1 MLKRKILSA
10 LLLVITVGAVKAQD
24 ANILIG
30 LNGPSYGVKIKNNFP
45 GETRGFARAFML
57 SNQDASSD
65 FFGFGVNGIVT
76 NGISTPTYGYIGQ
89 NYSSPFMTFL
99 PNNNIGIGTLTPQEK
114 LDIKGNI
121 QWNGSNSGNARAVK
135 IGYSGVSYGGIG
147 YNIEFTPSTG
157 IFNRPIADQT
167 SYLEFR
173 QGGFRFYG
181 TSDASLSNNI
191 SLAGGGANL
200 NLLASMTSDGK
211 FGLGVTNPTDKMEV
225 NGKIRAQEIKV
236 EMANWPDYVF
246 KKDYELP
253 TLEETEN
260 QIKLKGHLPGIP
272 SAAEVKANG
281 IEVGEMNAKLLK
293 KIEELT
299 LHLILKD
306 KELAKERSINKD
318 QEERLSKLE
327 SIITERK

>member
-1 MLKRKILSA
+1 MSKRKILSA
-10 LLLVITVGAVKAQD
+10 LLLVVTIGAAKAQD

-57 SNQDASSD
+57 SNQDASAD
-65 FFGFGVNGIVT
+65 FFGFGVNGMVT

-89 NYSSPFMTFL
+89 NYTTPMMSFL
-99 PNNNIGIGTLTPQEK
+99 PNGNVGIGTITPNYSLDVSGKLFVRGSGAYYNNPGEAELQIGYGMAPAGTPGTVSRLSLQPYGHLGGPWKFNARDDASSAYLDISYGILNALTIHHEGNVGIGTKTPKEK
-114 LDIKGNI
+114 L
-121 QWNGSNSGNARAVK
+121 S
-135 IGYSGVSYGGIG
+135 
-147 YNIEFTPSTG
+147 
-157 IFNRPIADQT
+157 
-167 SYLEFR
+167 
-173 QGGFRFYG
+173 
-181 TSDASLSNNI
+181 
-191 SLAGGGANL
+191 
-200 NLLASMTSDGK
+200 
-211 FGLGVTNPTDKMEV
+211 V

-246 KKDYELP
+246 KKDYQLP
-253 TLEETEN
+253 TLEETES
-260 QIKLKGHLPGIP
+260 QIQLNGHLPGIP

-318 QEERLSKLE
+318 QEGRLSKLE
-327 SIITERK
+327 SIITKRK

>member
-10 LLLVITVGAVKAQD
+10 LLLVFTIGAVKAQD

-57 SNQDASSD
+57 SNQDASVD

-89 NYSSPFMTFL
+89 NYTTPMMSFL
-99 PNNNIGIGTLTPQEK
+99 PNGNVGIGTITPSYRFTIQKNSSAPAIMIGGGNSGSPRLQVYGLDADPNAWMGLGTDMGGGPYEHSVYFPKGTTTLPGKFTIGDYDGQVYTTRMTILQNGYVGIGTVTPNEK
-114 LDIKGNI
+114 L
-121 QWNGSNSGNARAVK
+121 S
-135 IGYSGVSYGGIG
+135 
-147 YNIEFTPSTG
+147 
-157 IFNRPIADQT
+157 
-167 SYLEFR
+167 
-173 QGGFRFYG
+173 
-181 TSDASLSNNI
+181 
-191 SLAGGGANL
+191 
-200 NLLASMTSDGK
+200 
-211 FGLGVTNPTDKMEV
+211 V

-236 EMANWPDYVF
+236 ETANWPDYVF
-246 KKDYELP
+246 KKDYQLP

-260 QIKLKGHLPGIP
+260 QIKLNGHLPGIP

-281 IEVGEMNAKLLK
+281 IEVGEMNAKLLR

-327 SIITERK
+327 SFITERK

>member
-1 MLKRKILSA
+1 MSKRKILSA
-10 LLLVITVGAVKAQD
+10 LLLVVTIGAAKAQD

-57 SNQDASSD
+57 SNQDASAD

-191 SLAGGGANL
+191 SLVGGGANL
-200 NLLASMTSDGK
+200 NLLASMTNDGK

-246 KKDYELP
+246 KKDYQLP
-253 TLEETEN
+253 TLEETES
-260 QIKLKGHLPGIP
+260 QIKLNGHLPGIP

-327 SIITERK
+327 SIITKRK